1 MLSLTKRASDYRKLP
16 SLKDANPVQDT
27 YKFFSDSALAV
38 GEQLNRIGNE
48 IYAEADVPATSI
60 LSRHSSAF
68 ERNVDELVRT
78 AERYQFILSI
88 NANEHGNKT
97 EFVSDTLDFVEQA
110 KRAKR
115 QILALL
121 LLPFKE
127 DELKIRK
134 LNIQNEVRRIA
145 MDLYALFLEHD
156 CDPDRAIQVEAT
168 STIRTDQ
175 TLFTIAVSNVLANSV
190 VHAGR
195 GRELKIR
202 IYEKT
207 LSTSELPHKA
217 IEREQEEQPS
227 EYLNLIIRDNGPGI
241 SVDEHCDVFQMFKQG
256 KSGQAKKMGSGVGL
270 TFARFAMELL
280 GGSLTIMDPVDPGAA
295 FLLRFPVRQ

>member
-1 MLSLTKRASDYRKLP
+1 MRASGYRKLP
-16 SLKDANPVQDT
+16 SLKDASPVQDT

-48 IYAEADVPATSI
+48 IYAEANVPATSI

-68 ERNVDELVRT
+68 ERNVDDLVRT

-88 NANEHGNKT
+88 HAHEPNNKT
-97 EFVSDTLDFVEQA
+97 EFISDTLDFVEQA

-134 LNIQNEVRRIA
+134 LNVQNEVRRIA
-145 MDLYALFLEHD
+145 MDLYALFSEHD
-156 CDPDRAIQVEAT
+156 CDPDRAIQAEAT

-195 GRELKIR
+195 GRGLRIR
-202 IYEKT
+202 VYEAE
-207 LSTSELPHKA
+207 LSTLQVPKKA
-217 IEREQEEQPS
+217 IEREREEQHS
-227 EYLNLIIRDNGPGI
+227 QYLNLVIADNGPGI
-241 SVDEHCDVFQMFKQG
+241 SVDEHCDVFHLFKQG
-256 KSGQAKKMGSGVGL
+256 RSGQAKKMGSGVGL

-280 GGSLTIMDPVDPGAA
+280 GGSLTIMDSADPGAA